1 MRGRPIAVLIVVAC
15 LLLAGCAAVID
26 GSPSTT
32 VPDGDD
38 PDDSPDRR
46 DPENDV
52 IGWEDGY
59 WHNESITVDQTD
71 GLSDAELEAYVARG
85 MARVEY
91 IRDREFKSA
100 VPVEI
105 ISRDEYDPS
114 GGGGSLAYQAWNDQ
128 VWEGLW
134 IVGEDTPVAQAFS
147 ATRGSSVGGFYSP
160 SDDAIT
166 IITDSPGAPT
176 INNGTLI
183 HELTHALQDQ
193 YEDLGRSGLSARTQ
207 DTQLAADGVIE
218 GEANYVE
225 DRYNQRCE
233 AVWRCVS
240 SPGGGGGGSV
250 PENFNFG
257 LFVTI
262 FFPYSD
268 GPVWVAEEVE
278 REGWSAIAAAY
289 EDPPDSSEQII
300 HGTDEEPIPLTFED
314 TSGGSWE
321 LFPNQ
326 GIDGADTVGEASIF
340 AMFWHQSRTYQAGV
354 VDVSALGE
362 RESPYDTYNYE
373 SEPSA
378 GWGNDLLVPYRNA
391 AGDGAYVWKTVW
403 DTTEDAREFQQAYIQ
418 VLDAHDA
425 RFLGNG
431 TYVVDEGPFADAFRV
446 VRNDTRV
453 TIVNGPT
460 VEALAELRP
469 SLAGDGVP
477 TDRATSTTSGV
488 AGPGLGITSALVAG
502 VLTLLVGLGRARRR

>member
-1 MRGRPIAVLIVVAC
+1 MRVRPTAVLVVVGC
-15 LLLAGCAAVID
+15 LLLAGCTAAID
-26 GSPSTT
+26 GSPATSE
-32 VPDGDD
+32 PEDR
-38 PDDSPDRR
+38 SPPADTDRP

-59 WHNESITVDQTD
+59 WHNESIAVDQSD
-71 GLSDAELEAYVARG
+71 GLNESELDAYVARG

-91 IRDREFKSA
+91 IRDREFKRP

-105 ISRDEYDPS
+105 IPRDEYDPAS
-114 GGGGSLAYQAWNDQ
+114 GGGSLAYQAWNDQ

-134 IVGEDTPVAQAFS
+134 IVGEDTPIAEAFS
-147 ATRGSSVGGFYSP
+147 ATRGSSVGGFYAP
-160 SDDAIT
+160 SEDEIT

-207 DTQLAADGVIE
+207 DTQLAADSVIE

-225 DRYNQRCE
+225 DRYNQRCG
-233 AVWRCVS
+233 AVWSCVT
-240 SPGGGGGGSV
+240 SPGGGGGTL
-250 PENFNFG
+250 PDEFNFG

-268 GPVWVAEEVE
+268 GPVWVAGEVE
-278 REGWSAIAAAY
+278 QEGWSAITAAY
-289 EDPPDSSEQII
+289 EDPPASSEQVI
-300 HGTDEEPIPLTFED
+300 HETEEEPIPLSFDD

-340 AMFWHQSRTYQAGV
+340 AMFWYQSRTYQAGV
-354 VDVSALGE
+354 VDVSALTD
-362 RESPYDTYNYE
+362 REGPYDTYDYR

-391 AGDGAYVWKTVW
+391 AGEGGYVWKTVW
-403 DTTEDAREFQQAYIQ
+403 DTSEDAVEFHEAYVQ
-418 VLDAHDA
+418 VLEAHDA
-425 RFLGNG
+425 RSLGNG
-431 TYVVDEGPFADAFRV
+431 TYVVEDGPFEDAFRV
-446 VRNDTRV
+446 VRNDTQV

-469 SLAGDGVP
+469 GLASVNQSDPTTETSSGAFGDGFGL
-477 TDRATSTTSGV
+477 TAGV
-488 AGPGLGITSALVAG
+488 VAIVVVFLVAIH
-502 VLTLLVGLGRARRR
+502 RARRR